1 MKDFIVSEWMTT
13 HPVTISSNLT
23 IPEAYWKM
31 VEKKIRRL
39 LVVDE
44 EILVGIVTIDDLRQK
59 IPFTLYAIDSMRAS
73 DMLSHCPVSKVM
85 SVNPITI
92 VPDARLV
99 EAAKLMLDKR
109 ISTLPV
115 MVDDKVIGI
124 ITESDIF
131 RAFVKMAEK
140 SSSS

>member
-1 MKDFIVSEWMTT
+1 MKDYIVSEWMT
-13 HPVTISSNLT
+13 PDPITISSNLT

-31 VEKKIRRL
+31 VENKIRRL
-39 LVVDE
+39 LIVDDG
-44 EILVGIVTIDDLRQK
+44 ILVGIVTIDDLRQK

-85 SVNPITI
+85 SLNPMTI
-92 VPDARLV
+92 AADARLV
-99 EAAKLMLDKR
+99 EAAKLMLDKH

-115 MVDDKVIGI
+115 MVADKVIGI

-131 RAFVKMAEK
+131 SAFVRMAEK
-140 SSSS
+140 S